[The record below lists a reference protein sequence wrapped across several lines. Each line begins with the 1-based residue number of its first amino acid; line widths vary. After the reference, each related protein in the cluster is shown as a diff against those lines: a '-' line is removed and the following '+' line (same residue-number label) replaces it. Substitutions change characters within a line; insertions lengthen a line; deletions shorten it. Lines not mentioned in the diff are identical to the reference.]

1 MLAAIGSS
9 IGLGNI
15 WKFPYEMGRHGGG
28 TFLLVYI
35 PCVLLVAFPLMMA
48 EFLIGRRGRSNPVH
62 SIGKIAIEEKI
73 SGLWKIIGL
82 LGILISFMVFSYY
95 SVVASWILF
104 YIMKS
109 ISGSFV
115 DVPAEI
121 VQNSF
126 GALLHNS
133 DQMLIWHS
141 VFVLLVILV
150 LARGVRKGLERAV
163 RWLMPCF
170 IGLLVWLCIYASQVG
185 DFEAALQFVLTY
197 DLQAINT
204 ELVVSAFSQAL
215 FSLSIGAG
223 VLMMYGAY
231 LSDGRPLFSG
241 SAVILISDT
250 AVAILMA
257 LLIFSIV
264 FAFGMQTDT
273 GSGLIFQ
280 TLPVAFSQMTEN
292 SILWSTLFFSLLLIA
307 ALTSAFALLEPAIVW
322 MINQLSV
329 SRRVAA
335 WMVGVLAWG
344 AGWLSVYSFSEYKFG
359 FYYFDTLQV
368 NGFFDL
374 FNILTTHVLMPFTAL
389 LIAVFTGWRLS
400 QAHSKKSLSLALNI
414 TYIIWRFCIR
424 YIAPIMISG
433 VLIAV
438 IYTHRSL
445 IQ

>member
-62 SIGKIAIEEKI
+62 SIGKIAVEENI
-73 SGLWKIIGL
+73 SGFWKIIGL

-170 IGLLVWLCIYASQVG
+170 IGLLVWLCIYACLLYTSPSPR
-185 DFEAALQFVLTY
+185 DRTRSRMPS
-197 DLQAINT
+197 
-204 ELVVSAFSQAL
+204 SA
-215 FSLSIGAG
+215 
-223 VLMMYGAY
+223 
-231 LSDGRPLFSG
+231 
-241 SAVILISDT
+241 
-250 AVAILMA
+250 
-257 LLIFSIV
+257 
-264 FAFGMQTDT
+264 
-273 GSGLIFQ
+273 
-280 TLPVAFSQMTEN
+280 
-292 SILWSTLFFSLLLIA
+292 
-307 ALTSAFALLEPAIVW
+307 
-322 MINQLSV
+322 
-329 SRRVAA
+329 
-335 WMVGVLAWG
+335 
-344 AGWLSVYSFSEYKFG
+344 
-359 FYYFDTLQV
+359 
-368 NGFFDL
+368 
-374 FNILTTHVLMPFTAL
+374 
-389 LIAVFTGWRLS
+389 
-400 QAHSKKSLSLALNI
+400 
-414 TYIIWRFCIR
+414 
-424 YIAPIMISG
+424 
-433 VLIAV
+433 
-438 IYTHRSL
+438 
-445 IQ
+445 